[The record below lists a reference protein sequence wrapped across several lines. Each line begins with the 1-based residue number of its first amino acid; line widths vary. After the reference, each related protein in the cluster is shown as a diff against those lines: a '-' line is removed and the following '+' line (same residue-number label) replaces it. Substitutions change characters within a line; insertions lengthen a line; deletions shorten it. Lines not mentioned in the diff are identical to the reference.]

1 MTKTSKLRI
10 VYEPVEKLKPANYNP
25 RTISEKDLRSLV
37 KNMSEFGHLG
47 ILIANRKTN
56 NLISGHQRLK
66 VAKLL
71 KMKEIAVVWIDV
83 SLRKEKI
90 LNIGMNKISGEWDMP
105 MLKDLLEEVD
115 NGEGDMDMTGFDEVE
130 IEMLMTE
137 FHQDELEEDE
147 VPEPPEK
154 PITKTGDL
162 WLLGEHRVLCGD
174 CTKEADM
181 EALRMDGNIGGLIA
195 DPPYGMRLDTDYS
208 QMGKSKRAKEFSKSP
223 PKKHNPVRGD
233 GQDFDASV
241 IRNQINIK
249 EQFWFGAD
257 YYAKSLGDT
266 QHSGSWL
273 VWDKRTQESADRGFG
288 SCFELIWSKQSHKRL
303 ILRHKWFGFMTDS
316 GENRQF
322 EHPTEKSCNLIIDL
336 IKQWISGDVYD
347 PFLGSGTTLIA
358 AEHLNRKCYGIEIE
372 PRYVDVIIKRWENLT
387 GKKAKL
393 LTKGDNID

>member
-1 MTKTSKLRI
+1 MKTSKLRI
-10 VYEPVEKLKPANYNP
+10 VYEPVEKLKPSNYNP

-105 MLKDLLEEVD
+105 MLKDLLEEV
-115 NGEGDMDMTGFDEVE
+115 NTGEEDMDMTGFDDVE

-137 FHQDELEEDE
+137 FHQDEIEEDE
-147 VPEPPEK
+147 VPEPPEE

-174 CTKEADM
+174 CTKEADVEVLM
-181 EALRMDGNIGGLIA
+181 GQERADMVFT
-195 DPPYGMRLDTDYS
+195 DPPYRMEAEKGSD
-208 QMGKSKRAKEFSKSP
+208 QWVGKSAARLGEKIKDLTNFEPEGFLNILPSLLNGNMNAYIFCNKDLIPDYLNWCLNRKYSFNILFWKKPNALPLGGQHSPDVEYIVFFRKNAIWNNAEDGVTYSKCLEYVRDDSKS
-223 PKKHNPVRGD
+223 
-233 GQDFDASV
+233 
-241 IRNQINIK
+241 
-249 EQFWFGAD
+249 
-257 YYAKSLGDT
+257 
-266 QHSGSWL
+266 
-273 VWDKRTQESADRGFG
+273 
-288 SCFELIWSKQSHKRL
+288 
-303 ILRHKWFGFMTDS
+303 
-316 GENRQF
+316 
-322 EHPTEKSCNLIIDL
+322 HPTIKPVGLIVNEIR
-336 IKQWISGDVYD
+336 ISSNVHSIIVD

-358 AEHLNRKCYGIEIE
+358 AEQLNRKCFGIEIE

-393 LTKGDNID
+393 SNKGE

>member
-1 MTKTSKLRI
+1 MKTSKLRI
-10 VYEPVEKLKPANYNP
+10 VYEPVEKLKPSNYNP
-25 RTISEKDLRSLV
+25 RTISEKDLKSLV

-137 FHQDELEEDE
+137 FHQDEIEEDE
-147 VPEPPEK
+147 VPEPPEE

-162 WLLGEHRVLCGD
+162 WLLGEHRVLCED
-174 CTKEADM
+174 NANAMKQLKDEEFDLVLT
-181 EALRMDGNIGGLIA
+181 
-195 DPPYGMRLDTDYS
+195 DPPYGIGIAKNGTVGGENLTSVKNYGNCEWDNDIPNKNVFDEIRRI
-208 QMGKSKRAKEFSKSP
+208 SK
-223 PKKHNPVRGD
+223 
-233 GQDFDASV
+233 
-241 IRNQINIK
+241 NQII
-249 EQFWFGAD
+249 FGGN
-257 YYAKSLGDT
+257 YFVEHLKNSPC
-266 QHSGSWL
+266 WI
-273 VWDKRTQESADRGFG
+273 VWDKDNTGNFADCELAWTSFKTAVRKFKYTWNGMIQEDMKNKEYRY
-288 SCFELIWSKQSHKRL
+288 
-303 ILRHKWFGFMTDS
+303 
-316 GENRQF
+316 
-322 EHPTEKSCNLIIDL
+322 HPTQKPVALMAWILTNYSEEKHTVL
-336 IKQWISGDVYD
+336 D

-358 AEHLNRKCYGIEIE
+358 AEQLGRKCFGIEIS
-372 PRYVDVIIKRWENLT
+372 PQYVDVTIKRWENLT

-393 LTKGDNID
+393 SN